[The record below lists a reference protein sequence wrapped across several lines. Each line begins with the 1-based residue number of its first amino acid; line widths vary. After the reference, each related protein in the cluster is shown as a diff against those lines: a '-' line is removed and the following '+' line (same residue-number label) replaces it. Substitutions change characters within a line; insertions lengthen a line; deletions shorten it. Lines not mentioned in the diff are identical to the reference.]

1 MVIDRAKSNEEIPN
15 RIDTLAN
22 EFQGLGENKELANE
36 REEEEEGIPGLLEE
50 GDPFCE
56 REMGIPRKEERPR
69 MKRRE
74 RATPWDIEMDLSGG
88 IIKTKYVKIEGRG
101 Y

>member
-1 MVIDRAKSNEEIPN
+1 MIIDRGKSNEEIPN

-22 EFQGLGENKELANE
+22 EFQGMWENKESANGGG
-36 REEEEEGIPGLLEE
+36 EEEAIPGHLVE
-50 GDPFCE
+50 GNPFRD

-74 RATPWDIEMDLSGG
+74 MAAPCEIEMDLSGRS
-88 IIKTKYVKIEGRG
+88 IEEIC
-101 Y
+101 